1 MWWLPSLG
9 IFPLVEL
16 RESIRWWHC
25 ERIKGKRAHRGAWA
39 EAFRTGSD
47 PGVQEVQYEAHVLR
61 VVHSCFL
68 PQFTRPP
75 LTGIVY
81 IQEYFAKLTM
91 PKQNKKVLAVVD
103 DLLFTVKISD
113 TAKRLGLETEFLKS
127 DTDVLDR
134 AKTDPLMIII
144 DLNATSVQPLKLIE
158 KLKSDPDLKSISL
171 IAYLSH
177 VQGELKLKAQEA
189 GANVVMARSAFSQNL
204 PQLLKR
210 HAGIV

>member
-1 MWWLPSLG
+1 
-9 IFPLVEL
+9 
-16 RESIRWWHC
+16 
-25 ERIKGKRAHRGAWA
+25 
-39 EAFRTGSD
+39 
-47 PGVQEVQYEAHVLR
+47 
-61 VVHSCFL
+61 
-68 PQFTRPP
+68 
-75 LTGIVY
+75 
-81 IQEYFAKLTM
+81 M

-158 KLKSDPDLKSISL
+158 KLKSDPDLKSINL

-189 GANVVMARSAFSQNL
+189 GANLVMARSAFSQNL

-210 HAGIV
+210 HAGIL